1 MKDMNQ
7 GIAVLKK
14 YAQKAK
20 LIAIGVASF
29 FATQQAIAT
38 NKGTPENKK
47 TDDTEEFYK
56 DNLNVK
62 TAKDVFASFDVGN
75 EKKEIKIG
83 GVYKGIYMD
92 FTKMEA
98 PDIGHLFESGM
109 NPYIMGNGKYL
120 GLYQMETGTTMKSF
134 IFGTSTQ
141 DGEYDFVGVAQDYPE
156 LAKLGKTAE
165 GRRSPEF
172 VKMFGG
178 LSKTK
183 KFRHKMDDFMQVA
196 LYDKV
201 FNKLRK
207 IEGLDIDNRGEA
219 FRGSVMSAINQNHD
233 PRVINNI
240 FNTAFNSAK
249 AIARK
254 ENREILTEDII
265 KFSYDIR
272 RNKWERLATRYTEEN
287 RLCQDFLAFEKAV
300 NERKMA
306 EIKRDKYLK
315 MVSKDLN
322 VPNKGALLASN
333 FTIDRDALIV
343 VTRHTLN
350 EKAKT
355 TIVKD
360 AKADQKVKAK
370 NTKTIQ
376 KQSDINKV
384 ILMKKERNSR

>member
-20 LIAIGVASF
+20 LVAIGVASF

-47 TDDTEEFYK
+47 TDETEEFYK

-109 NPYIMGNGKYL
+109 NPYIMGDGKYL

-141 DGEYDFVGVAQDYPE
+141 DGEYDFAGVAQDYPE
-156 LAKLGKTAE
+156 LAKLGETVK

-183 KFRHKMDDFMQVA
+183 KFRHKMDNFMQVA

-201 FNKLRK
+201 FNKLRQ

-233 PRVINNI
+233 PMVINSI

-249 AIARK
+249 AVARK
-254 ENREILTEDII
+254 ENHEVLTEDII

-272 RNKWERLATRYTEEN
+272 RSKWKRVATRYTEEN

-306 EIKRDKYLK
+306 EVKRDKYIK
-315 MVSKDLN
+315 EASKALN
-322 VPNKGALLASN
+322 VPNKGRLLAAN
-333 FTIDRDALIV
+333 MTIERDALTF
-343 VTRHTLN
+343 VTKQAMN
-350 EKAKT
+350 EAAKA

-360 AKADQKVKAK
+360 AKATANGKAK
-370 NTKTIQ
+370 STKTTQ

-384 ILMKKERNSR
+384 ILMKKGQNGR